1 MRSRDRI
8 EAPAADRSILIPGA
22 GLCLPEKVT
31 GGWLLRPTGDRRASV
46 TLRMRQDPPV
56 LDIHSGTDP
65 LVVPLTPRRA
75 QILAAVTSAG
85 SAGISASDLSQRLYG
100 DGDHVVTVRAE
111 VSRLRRSV
119 GALLATRP
127 YRWAEGVDARVE

>member
-1 MRSRDRI
+1 MSAGEDHGRV
-8 EAPAADRSILIPGA
+8 AAA
-22 GLCLPEKVT
+22 AH
-31 GGWLLRPTGDRRASV
+31 RRASC
-46 TLRMRQDPPV
+46 LGDPADEAGSTCSRYPFR
-56 LDIHSGTDP
+56 HRT

-85 SAGISASDLSQRLYG
+85 SAGISAAELSQRLYG

-127 YRWAEGVDARVE
+127 YRWAEGVDARVD